1 MLCLVS
7 CHLLSL
13 SPDRSELLEKT
24 NTAKFSNIFQWEQTG
39 ELSLGLYNTY
49 AGRVR
54 RTPLSKTYVLPK
66 QVDKYEHISLL
77 LADQKHSI

>member
-13 SPDRSELLEKT
+13 SPDRYELLEKT

-49 AGRVR
+49 AERVR

-66 QVDKYEHISLL
+66 QGDKYEHISLL
-77 LADQKHSI
+77 LADQKRSI

>member
-13 SPDRSELLEKT
+13 SPDRYELLEKT

-39 ELSLGLYNTY
+39 ELSLGLHNTY
-49 AGRVR
+49 AERVR

-77 LADQKHSI
+77 LADQKRSI

>member
-13 SPDRSELLEKT
+13 SPDRYELLEKT
-24 NTAKFSNIFQWEQTG
+24 NTAKFSNIFRWEQTG

-49 AGRVR
+49 AERVR

-77 LADQKHSI
+77 LADQKRSI

>member
-13 SPDRSELLEKT
+13 SPDRYELLEKT
-24 NTAKFSNIFQWEQTG
+24 NTAKFSNIFQWEQTEG
-39 ELSLGLYNTY
+39 LSLGLYNTY
-49 AGRVR
+49 AERVR

-77 LADQKHSI
+77 LADQKRSI

>member
-13 SPDRSELLEKT
+13 SPDRYELLEKT
-24 NTAKFSNIFQWEQTG
+24 NTAIFSNIFQWEQTG
-39 ELSLGLYNTY
+39 EKSLGLYNTY
-49 AGRVR
+49 AERVR

-77 LADQKHSI
+77 LADQKRSI

>member
-1 MLCLVS
+1 MLCSVS
-7 CHLLSL
+7 CHLPSL
-13 SPDRSELLEKT
+13 SPDQYELLEKT

-49 AGRVR
+49 AERVR

-77 LADQKHSI
+77 LADQKRSI